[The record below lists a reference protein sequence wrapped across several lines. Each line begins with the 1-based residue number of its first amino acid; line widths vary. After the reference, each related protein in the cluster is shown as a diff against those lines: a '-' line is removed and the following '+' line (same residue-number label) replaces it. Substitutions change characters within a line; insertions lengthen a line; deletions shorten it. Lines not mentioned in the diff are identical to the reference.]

1 MRQVFI
7 KTILAVALG
16 TAPGLASAQN
26 EMPRK
31 KAPEQ
36 SEGQGGGQHRS
47 EKGQGEGGS
56 SKMEENGGEK
66 QPMRQEGQPAKRPKP
81 QSEENRSEEGGK
93 QGQPNR
99 NEEGGKQGQPT
110 RNEEGGKQGQPARNE
125 EGGKQGQP
133 TGNEEGGK
141 QGQPTRNEGEE
152 HGAGTKER
160 HAEKGHVSE
169 QQRSEL
175 KRVFGE
181 HHVQPAPGIN
191 FPVNIGV
198 RVPREVHLYRL
209 PPPIVEI
216 IPGYEGYM
224 YFELPD
230 GRIAIVDP
238 ETLEIVLIIA

>member
-47 EKGQGEGGS
+47 EKAQGEGGS

-81 QSEENRSEEGGK
+81 QSEENRNK
-93 QGQPNR
+93 
-99 NEEGGKQGQPT
+99 
-110 RNEEGGKQGQPARNE
+110 EGGKQGQPARNE

-152 HGAGTKER
+152 HGAGSKER

>member
-1 MRQVFI
+1 
-7 KTILAVALG
+7 
-16 TAPGLASAQN
+16 
-26 EMPRK
+26 MPRK

-81 QSEENRSEEGGK
+81 QSEENR
-93 QGQPNR
+93 

-110 RNEEGGKQGQPARNE
+110 RNE

-181 HHVQPAPGIN
+181 HHVQPAPAIN